1 MANYNKTF
9 NFKNGVQV
17 DVDKFIVRGSLVGIG
32 TSIPGETFDVVGNIR
47 TAGLVTTTNLNV
59 TGFATFN
66 QVRIGAVQLSASSGV
81 ITATAFYGDG
91 ATLSNLPTS
100 QWVDIDV
107 GLGFTSIYAA
117 GNVGVNTLDPRFSL
131 QVGANPLNNLP
142 GVGINSNGN
151 IISTGI
157 ISATAFVGTGYGITA
172 LNASNFSSGA
182 FPPTLLPVV
191 PNDKLGPN
199 LQLGIITATNQ
210 FYGNLT
216 GIAQSAAS
224 LIGNINV
231 IVGFVTTVNLDVG
244 IISAQNVTVHTNLNV
259 GLNGSVL
266 NVNTNGRVGIGTTLG
281 TADLQIRKNS
291 NSLLEIISET
301 SYARIAIGQSV
312 QGVGAAN
319 SSSLI
324 RYGYSPKRL
333 DFINND
339 TGDINMYLHAG
350 GAGINTGAFRWIY
363 GQTNSEKMTLTYDG
377 NLGLGITNHSN
388 TLHVVGTS
396 TVTGNSY
403 VGGDLSVY
411 NNLIA
416 GGLTISN
423 GTISNATITGS
434 FSGTVNG
441 NINST
446 SGVSTFYQIQST
458 SSANLNTAVITNS
471 IGIGTTALTYP
482 LQINSGSNIIIAN
495 QFGTLGLGTNI
506 IATSAIYNVT
516 LDSSQGVGYFQGVG
530 VGTTTPSCFA
540 DFSNAGN
547 NIPVLGSAYQ
557 FMLPPKITT
566 TERTALTV
574 VEGAFIHNKTTTG
587 PQYYNGTRWFNIT
600 STDGNSANAGF
611 STFARWAGISTIAS
625 VAGFAT
631 VSTQAG
637 ISTTV
642 SGGIANITTLQVTGI
657 STFTNGPIK
666 VGTGV
671 SISTGIITATGGF
684 ASGINTAPTQIW
696 VSGNRL
702 VFNVVGI
709 GSTSFVLA

>member
-100 QWVDIDV
+100 QWVDVNV

-151 IISTGI
+151 ILSTGI
-157 ISATAFVGTGYGITA
+157 ISATAFVGAGYGITA
-172 LNASNFSSGA
+172 LNASNFSSGT
-182 FPPTLLPVV
+182 FPSSLLPVIS
-191 PNDKLGPN
+191 NDKLGPN

-216 GIAQSAAS
+216 GIAQSASS

-231 IVGFVTTVNLDVG
+231 IVGFVTSVNLDVG

-266 NVNTNGRVGIGTTLG
+266 NANTNGKVGIGTTLG

-291 NSLLEIISET
+291 NSLFEIISET

-363 GQTNSEKMTLTYDG
+363 GQTNNEKMTLTYDG
-377 NLGLGITNHSN
+377 KLGLGITNHSN

-403 VGGDLSVY
+403 VGGNLSVS
-411 NNLIA
+411 NDIIS

-423 GTISNATITGS
+423 GSITNANITGT
-434 FSGTVNG
+434 FSGTVTG
-441 NINST
+441 SVYST
-446 SGVSTFYQIQST
+446 SGVSTFNQIESIST
-458 SSANLNTAVITNS
+458 ANLNTIITNN

-482 LQINSGSNIIIAN
+482 LQINSGSNVIIAD
-495 QFGTLGLGTNI
+495 QFGTLGFGTDI
-506 IATSAIYNVT
+506 IASATGYNVT
-516 LDSSQGVGYFQGVG
+516 IDSSQGVAYFQGVG
-530 VGTTTPSCFA
+530 VGTTAPSCFV

-547 NIPVLGSAYQ
+547 NVYGSIYAY
-557 FMLPPKITT
+557 MLPPKITT
-566 TERTALTV
+566 TQRSSLVA

-587 PQYYNGTRWFNIT
+587 PQYYNGTRWFDIT
-600 STDGNSANAGF
+600 TTDGKSANAGF

-637 ISTTV
+637 VSTSV
-642 SGGIANITTLQVTGI
+642 VGGVASVTTLQVTGV

-702 VFNVVGI
+702 IFNVVGI
-709 GSTSFVLA
+709 GSTSFALA